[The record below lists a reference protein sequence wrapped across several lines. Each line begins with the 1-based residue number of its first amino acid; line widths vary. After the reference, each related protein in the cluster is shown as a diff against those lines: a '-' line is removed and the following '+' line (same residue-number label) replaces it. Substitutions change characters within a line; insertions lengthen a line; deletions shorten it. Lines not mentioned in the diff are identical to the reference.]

1 LVFATIAALADH
13 DDRAFMLGLYQGYY
27 GLVRHTLSSL
37 VYDPAGMEDLI
48 NDTFIKLIEKTALL
62 RTLES
67 RRLTA
72 YVVYTARSVAINFLR
87 RKNVRSK
94 YVFFTEDV
102 EAAASRV
109 ETSESVEDLIVS
121 RQEINQLWS
130 AVLRLPERHRDLLY
144 FKYMLEMDDAA
155 IAEVLLI
162 SPASVRQ
169 YLTRARRAAKE
180 LINQEVNIR
189 DDQATRQQREAVR

>member
-1 LVFATIAALADH
+1 MVFATIAALADH
-13 DDRAFMLGLYQGYY
+13 DDRAFMLGLYQDYY
-27 GLVRHTLSSL
+27 GLVRHTLGSL
-37 VYDPAGMEDLI
+37 VYDPASMEDLI
-48 NDTFIKLIEKTALL
+48 NDTFIKLIEKTGLL
-62 RTLES
+62 RTLEC
-67 RRLTA
+67 RRLAA

-102 EAAASRV
+102 EAVASRV
-109 ETSESVEDLIVS
+109 ETGESVEDLIVS
-121 RQEINQLWS
+121 RQEINELWS
-130 AVLRLPERHRDLLY
+130 AILQLPERQKDLLY

-180 LINQEVNIR
+180 LMNQEVNLHG
-189 DDQATRQQREAVR
+189 DQTARQQAAVR